1 MAHAELLS
9 GPSQCFLIAEEGS
22 SPMWLRVAQSIVLA
36 AAFWLFASGVSAQI
50 TQPIGNGQ
58 QGGSQIATLEQQLIN
73 RLKATTADRQTYI
86 KLVVQKTDTGELD
99 QARVLAFERYAIRR
113 NPEFPFPFFERA
125 MRFEADRTGVVL
137 PPVRMLANPANQPR
151 PGK

>member
-1 MAHAELLS
+1 
-9 GPSQCFLIAEEGS
+9 
-22 SPMWLRVAQSIVLA
+22 
-36 AAFWLFASGVSAQI
+36 
-50 TQPIGNGQ
+50 
-58 QGGSQIATLEQQLIN
+58 
-73 RLKATTADRQTYI
+73 
-86 KLVVQKTDTGELD
+86 VQKTETGELD